1 VEYGGPSERQL
12 VITEML
18 GQTEENEPLQAMMK
32 DQFANYVVQK
42 VRRLFGESVSRG
54 LRSGFCRSV
63 FISTHLWWILRF
75 GVSLWGCLL

>member
-1 VEYGGPSERQL
+1 LFCSNVVEKCVEYGGPSERQL

-42 VRRLFGESVSRG
+42 VR
-54 LRSGFCRSV
+54 
-63 FISTHLWWILRF
+63 T
-75 GVSLWGCLL
+75 CLGNP